1 MTNVPLTEIIA
12 FSEGNRLPD
21 PPSLADAMPLLA
33 RPENMVWFRVGQ
45 PTPQELEALAEG
57 LGIHD
62 LALEDA
68 INAHQRS
75 KIERYGN
82 MLFVVLHAAKYDEAT
97 EKLQTAEIHAWVG
110 ANYVVTIRQTSF
122 AGPDVIL
129 DRLSLDEDFA
139 KHQSLSVLH
148 ALLDTVVDE
157 YLPIIAMI
165 EADVDQVQDQLFDDE
180 DDPSSQRIY
189 ELLRE
194 VITFQ
199 RMTKSLRNIAQELE
213 TGRIFR
219 HGPRGTTGVPLAD
232 ANDPELR
239 LHWRDVADHTMS
251 ASDRT
256 DDFRQAL
263 ENALTVHSTLVAQD
277 QNEEMKRMSETS
289 IHQADVAKKVSGWA
303 AILFFPTL
311 VAGTYGMN
319 FQHMPELSWMMGY
332 PFALGLMLTGVL
344 TLYLLFKRSDWI

>member
-1 MTNVPLTEIIA
+1 MPISEIIA
-12 FSEGNRLPD
+12 FSNGERLPNQN
-21 PPSLADAMPLLA
+21 SLNEAM
-33 RPENMVWFRVGQ
+33 
-45 PTPQELEALAEG
+45 ALANQPGDLVWIRVANPNPEE
-57 LGIHD
+57 LQDLAERLDIHD

-68 INAHQRS
+68 ITAHQRS

-110 ANYVVTIRQTSF
+110 PNYVVTIRQTSF
-122 AGPDVIL
+122 AGPDVII
-129 DRLSLDEDFA
+129 DRLAMDEDFA
-139 KHQSLSVLH
+139 KHESLSILH

-157 YLPIIAMI
+157 YQPIVSMI
-165 EADVDQVQDQLFDDE
+165 EADVDQVQDQLFDDAA
-180 DDPSSQRIY
+180 DPSSQRIY

-199 RMTKSLRNIAQELE
+199 RMSKSLRNIAQELE
-213 TGRIFR
+213 SGRIFR
-219 HGPRGTTGVPLAD
+219 HGPRDFSGEPIPGAD
-232 ANDPELR
+232 DPELR
-239 LHWRDVADHTMS
+239 LHWRDVADHTIS
-251 ASDRT
+251 AADRT

-277 QNEEMKRMSETS
+277 QNEEMKRMTETS

-319 FQHMPELSWMMGY
+319 FEHMPELGWMMGY
-332 PFALGLMLTGVL
+332 PFALGLMLLGVV